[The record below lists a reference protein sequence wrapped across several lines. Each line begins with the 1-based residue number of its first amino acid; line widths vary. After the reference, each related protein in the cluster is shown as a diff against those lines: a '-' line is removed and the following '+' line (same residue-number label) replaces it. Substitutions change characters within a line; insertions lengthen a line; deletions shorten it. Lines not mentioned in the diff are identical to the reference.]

1 MIVPAMIPKSLEDLK
16 EKLEL
21 LSFAKTIQVDVVDG
35 KFVSSISWPYQPEG
49 NVSEAAS
56 LLSNYEIEVDLMV
69 ADPLSAADDWVNIG
83 AKRIV
88 FHIESLQADE
98 LPLILKENN
107 SVEIGLAINNDT
119 PLEKLDS
126 YIDLIDFVQMM
137 GIATIGKQG
146 EPFDERVIDRIATI
160 HSQYPDLAISVDGAV
175 NQSNLPR
182 LKNAGATRF
191 VVGSALLK
199 STDLEGTYTELL
211 KIATN

>member
-119 PLEKLDS
+119 PLEKLDG

-146 EPFDERVIDRIATI
+146 EPFDDRVIERITNI
-160 HSQYPDLAISVDGAV
+160 HSRYPDLAISVDGAV
-175 NQSNLPR
+175 NQSNL
-182 LKNAGATRF
+182 LKLKEAGATRF
-191 VVGSALLK
+191 VVGSALLN
-199 STDLEGTYTELL
+199 STDLRTTYTELL